1 VNGNTSVQAFSPFNP
16 AAAWSAA
23 TNGGSG
29 YFDGSGDYLTAPDD
43 AAFDLGS
50 GAFTLECFAYLNARA
65 GAYDTL
71 IGQWNNSSDSWL
83 LFLSGNTI
91 QFYGNGALVKSE
103 SVTITLGQWYHF
115 ACTRDGSNNLR
126 LYANGV
132 ELGSATAYSTTLIN
146 STAPVSIGSRG
157 DGLGTTNFN
166 GYLSSVRVIKGT
178 AQYTGATYTVPT
190 APVTAITNTSL
201 LLNFTNAGIYDATAK
216 NDLETV
222 GNAQISTTQS
232 KFGGSSMYFD
242 GTGDYLLGPWNPP
255 TDLGA
260 GNFTIEFWMYPTAV
274 GQSSVSYLFN
284 LATNAG
290 YGPILIAQSAGGY
303 GIVLYSSSTG
313 SSWNLASGSSFGT
326 ATANDWNHVALTRDG
341 ADVRLFL
348 NGVLGTTLNW
358 STTALLTGSTYRPNI
373 GSGGGYP
380 NTFYTGYMQDLR
392 VTKGYARYT
401 TGFTPPIAAFPL
413 T

>member
-1 VNGNTSVQAFSPFNP
+1 VNGNTSIQAFSPFNP
-16 AAAWSAA
+16 TAAWSAA

-29 YFDGSGDYLTAPDD
+29 YFDGSGDYLTTASSTNL
-43 AAFDLGS
+43 ALGS
-50 GAFTLECFAYLNARA
+50 GDFTVDVWFYPTTTNTYFPIDFRTGCTLYFYVTSGTTVNVAIGGNSETTFSGVVTNAWNHFACVRSGSGSNNVSYYLNGVR
-65 GAYDTL
+65 GAQQTDTT
-71 IGQWNNSSDSWL
+71 NFSSA
-83 LFLSGNTI
+83 T
-91 QFYGNGALVKSE
+91 
-103 SVTITLGQWYHF
+103 TITLGKRYIAFGGNDFYLQ
-115 ACTRDGSNNLR
+115 
-126 LYANGV
+126 
-132 ELGSATAYSTTLIN
+132 
-146 STAPVSIGSRG
+146 
-157 DGLGTTNFN
+157 
-166 GYLSSVRVIKGT
+166 GYLGNVRLVVGT
-178 AQYTGATYTVPT
+178 AVYSGATYTVPA
-190 APVTAITNTSL
+190 APLTAITNTSL
-201 LLNFTNAGIYDATAK
+201 LLNCTNAGIFDATAK

-242 GTGDYLLGPWNPP
+242 GSGDYLLGPWNPP

-373 GSGGGYP
+373 GSGGGVA

-401 TGFTPPIAAFPL
+401 TGFTPPTAAFPL